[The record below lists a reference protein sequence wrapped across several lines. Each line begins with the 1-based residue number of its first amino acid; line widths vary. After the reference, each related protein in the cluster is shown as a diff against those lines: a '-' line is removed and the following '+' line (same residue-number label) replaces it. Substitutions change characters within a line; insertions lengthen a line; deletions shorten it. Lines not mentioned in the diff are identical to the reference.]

1 MFERKKKRKKEKT
14 SYNETEDREMEI
26 VDGIRNIEI
35 SSKQIKYDIYM
46 NNYRDRF
53 FFWIE
58 WNICSLVI
66 IEIKK

>member
-53 FFWIE
+53 FFLDRME
-58 WNICSLVI
+58 HLFSRNYRN
-66 IEIKK
+66 

>member
-26 VDGIRNIEI
+26 VDGIRSIEI
-35 SSKQIKYDIYM
+35 SSNTIWIIIEID
-46 NNYRDRF
+46 